1 MTQAEILAENAPVS
15 TNPFPPS
22 AVARLT
28 GGLELLTIQ
37 TEAVNL
43 AGSQVEDD
51 LGRPPVEDNV
61 ASDKGGRVLAIIGE
75 YGTGKPISS

>member
-28 GGLELLTIQ
+28 VGLELLTIQ

-43 AGSQVEDD
+43 AGSQVED
-51 LGRPPVEDNV
+51 
-61 ASDKGGRVLAIIGE
+61 
-75 YGTGKPISS
+75 